1 MKTQQDLGLAS
12 LYCVFFL
19 RGRRGLT
26 LSPPAWESECARWK
40 KLRAEILSEV
50 EGTRE
55 LCAGSALPRVCCGQ
69 LAVTP
74 SWGSGKGPRSTSL
87 LPPTPPP
94 PPTKCQTRW
103 ALSVRPSVLGRTLGQ
118 FSFSFCRCRS
128 RPRSLSRGCSRA
140 SAPLPESH
148 AVPTR
153 TGREHV
159 TVAQPSCCSQRQCAE
174 RPGSHHR
181 LNENQ
186 PWRVMGPRAL
196 EFSMTFEEGIL
207 FEIKSLFKRSEGL

>member
-1 MKTQQDLGLAS
+1 MLYLCLSLSSQKCYGIDL
-12 LYCVFFL
+12 V
-19 RGRRGLT
+19 RGGGNQ
-26 LSPPAWESECARWK
+26 
-40 KLRAEILSEV
+40 RAVCWFSSA
-50 EGTRE
+50 TR
-55 LCAGSALPRVCCGQ
+55 LLWAAGSHSHPGAQAKDLEAPPCYHQ
-69 LAVTP
+69 P
-74 SWGSGKGPRSTSL
+74 PL
-87 LPPTPPP
+87 LPPP
-94 PPTKCQTRW
+94 
-103 ALSVRPSVLGRTLGQ
+103 SVRPAGPCQCVPSVLGRTLGQ

-128 RPRSLSRGCSRA
+128 RPQSLSRGCSRA

-159 TVAQPSCCSQRQCAE
+159 TVAQPSRCSQRQCAE

-186 PWRVMGPRAL
+186 PWRVMGLRAL